1 MCQLVMKYHHLYALI
16 MNEND
21 ELDVNLIIFLQLDL
35 KTASRHHA
43 CAKILDFVGLDWDEV
58 VMDHENHM
66 DKVGLSGAERSTDQ
80 VFSFLFGTLH
90 ENQFF
95 PF

>member
-1 MCQLVMKYHHLYALI
+1 MLQGVKLI
-16 MNEND
+16 
-21 ELDVNLIIFLQLDL
+21 
-35 KTASRHHA
+35 
-43 CAKILDFVGLDWDEV
+43 GLDWDEV

-95 PF
+95 PFY

>member
-1 MCQLVMKYHHLYALI
+1 MVRRFVDDLILVLHPRSML
-16 MNEND
+16 
-21 ELDVNLIIFLQLDL
+21 
-35 KTASRHHA
+35 T
-43 CAKILDFVGLDWDEV
+43 KILDFVGLDWDEV